1 MTTRKSKRTKAVAE
15 ALAAAKVNTEQAA
28 KRMAAAKA
36 AEPKRDEIEVQET
49 TAAAGMSD
57 KARQERY
64 DKAREYL
71 AALDRNAA
79 VDLTKLLNWQPKG
92 E

>member
-1 MTTRKSKRTKAVAE
+1 MTTSKNKRTEAVAE
-15 ALAAAKVNTEQAA
+15 ALAAAKVNTARVA

-36 AEPKRDEIEVQET
+36 AEAPHDEALKER
-49 TAAAGMSD
+49 SD
-57 KARQERY
+57 RGRER
-64 DKAREYL
+64 L

-79 VDLTKLLNWQPKG
+79 FDLTKRLNWRRKG

>member
-1 MTTRKSKRTKAVAE
+1 MTTSKNKRTEAVAK
-15 ALAAAKVNTEQAA
+15 ALAAAKVNTARVA

-36 AEPKRDEIEVQET
+36 AEAPH
-49 TAAAGMSD
+49 D
-57 KARQERY
+57 KALKERS
-64 DKAREYL
+64 DRVRERL

-79 VDLTKLLNWQPKG
+79 VDLTKRLNWRRKG